1 MEVGKVSCLPGVGD
15 GNHHERAKLQRLS
28 QRGRIRVARLTAFA
42 LSEDPEER
50 AVAAGHP
57 MTPVEMLEHL
67 SVDPVYNVRSWVVRN
82 TATPVRL
89 LNWMKRDDSDP
100 RIRAAAKAEWEWRVE
115 RD

>member
-1 MEVGKVSCLPGVGD
+1 MSCLPGVGD

-82 TATPVRL
+82 TATPAWLVARM
-89 LNWMKRDDSDP
+89 WAHDEDK
-100 RIRAAAKAEWEWRVE
+100 RIRAAAKAEWEWGVE
-115 RD
+115 RETGE